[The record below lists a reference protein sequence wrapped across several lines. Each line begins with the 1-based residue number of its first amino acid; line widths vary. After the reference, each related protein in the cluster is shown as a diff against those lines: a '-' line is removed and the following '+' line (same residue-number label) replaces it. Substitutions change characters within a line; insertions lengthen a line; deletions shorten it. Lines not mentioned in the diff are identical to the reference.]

1 MWVCL
6 ILVDFMVCSCC
17 GSGGRRCW
25 VAVVVVVVV
34 VVGGDV
40 GGGAGSVWLAVMG
53 YQLQRL

>member
-25 VAVVVVVVV
+25 VAVVV
-34 VVGGDV
+34 GSDV